1 MSVRKTTKALPR
13 SKPPIFIFKQT
24 VAVPSAEAYRMFTH
38 STAWRDWFCDWADV
52 SARVDGVLHLRWESG
67 HYVAGQFLKLEPGQ
81 KIVFTW
87 DGKGEPA
94 PTRVSV
100 TFATRGDKTTVTVS
114 HQGIGTGSKWAQTVH
129 GIQEGWPNGLEN
141 LKSVLETGIDLR
153 LARRPR
159 LGIFI
164 GDFNRDLAKQLGVP
178 AHDGIRLEGTAEGSG
193 ARAAGLQNDDVIVK
207 FAGKNVSVDS
217 LGSVVRNYKAGDKV
231 PVIFYRGN
239 QKMTTQLE
247 LSKFPIIEAPTT
259 AAELAGTMRKV
270 YAELDVEWK
279 KAVKGL
285 TEAEA
290 DHKEGKEW
298 SVKELIA
305 HFIAGERDYQSW
317 VANMLRDNETKDSLE
332 FRPNMDERLRAI
344 VARFKTVRGLL
355 DELKGAGAE
364 SVDLLANLP
373 DSFLARKHLYR
384 RVALWAL
391 EFTTTHFHDEHGAQ
405 LQAAI
410 AAAKQN

>member
-1 MSVRKTTKALPR
+1 MPVRKTTKAPSR
-13 SKPPIFIFKQT
+13 SKSQTFTFKQT
-24 VAVPSAEAYRMFTH
+24 IAVPPAEAYRMFTH

-52 SARVDGVLHLRWESG
+52 SARVDGILHLHWESG
-67 HYVAGQFLKLEPGQ
+67 HYVAGQFLKLEPGK

-87 DGKGEPA
+87 DGKGEPE
-94 PTRVSV
+94 PTRVTV
-100 TFATRGDKTTVTVS
+100 TFVAKGDKTKVTVS
-114 HQGIGTGSKWAQTVH
+114 HQGIGTGSKWTRTTH
-129 GIQEGWPNGLEN
+129 GVREGWTNGLEN

-153 LARRPR
+153 VARRPR

-164 GDFNRDLAKQLGVP
+164 GDFNPAIAKQLGVP
-178 AHDGIRLEGTAEGSG
+178 GHDGIRLDGTAKGSG
-193 ARAAGLQNDDVIVK
+193 AQASGLQKDDVIVK
-207 FAGKNVSVDS
+207 FAGKNVSVGS

-231 PVIFYRGN
+231 PVVFYRGS
-239 QKMTTQLE
+239 QKMAAQLE
-247 LSKFPIIEAPTT
+247 LSKFPVTDVPAT
-259 AAELAGTMRKV
+259 AAELADTMRTV
-270 YAELDVEWK
+270 YAELGAAWK

-317 VANMLRDNETKDSLE
+317 ATNMLRDNETNDSLE

-373 DSFLARKHLYR
+373 DSFVARKHLYR